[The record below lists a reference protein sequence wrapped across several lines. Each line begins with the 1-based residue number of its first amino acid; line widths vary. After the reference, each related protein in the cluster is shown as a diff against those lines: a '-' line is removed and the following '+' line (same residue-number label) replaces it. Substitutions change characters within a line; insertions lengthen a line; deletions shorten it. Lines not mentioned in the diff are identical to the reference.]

1 MELSNST
8 SMCSETDHS
17 SAIIGG
23 AVVAGVLILTVTAA
37 LTVIAVVLLRTRS
50 RTDDYTE
57 TKRYALHAQNAI
69 S

>member
-8 SMCSETDHS
+8 STCSETDHS

-37 LTVIAVVLLRTRS
+37 LTVITVVLLRTRS

-57 TKRYALHAQNAI
+57 TKRFVLH
-69 S
+69 